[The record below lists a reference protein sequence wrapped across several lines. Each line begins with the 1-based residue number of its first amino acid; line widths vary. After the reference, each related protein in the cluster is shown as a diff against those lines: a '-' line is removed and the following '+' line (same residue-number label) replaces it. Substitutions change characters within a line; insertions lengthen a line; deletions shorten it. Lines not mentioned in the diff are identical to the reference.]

1 MAFSTIASAVIGAH
15 FSYTSSVSFN
25 RKTRRG
31 SVSVRAEGGINPQ
44 IRKEEAK
51 VVDSVV
57 VAELE
62 KPLTAYCRYT
72 IVSLPKF

>member
-1 MAFSTIASAVIGAH
+1 MTSTLLGVQ
-15 FSYTSSVSFN
+15 FSYTSSVSVN